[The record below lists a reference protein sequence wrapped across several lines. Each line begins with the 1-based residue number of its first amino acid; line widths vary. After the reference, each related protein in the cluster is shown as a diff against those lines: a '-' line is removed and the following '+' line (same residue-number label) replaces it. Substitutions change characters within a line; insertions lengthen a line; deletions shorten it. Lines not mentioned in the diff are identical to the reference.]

1 MMNQTKIISWNAN
14 GLRTRIKNKDIDPI
28 LKENPDIILF
38 QETKASFEKMDKK
51 FLDESGYNYYFLKG
65 ESERTGGLATFCK
78 KMPRVV
84 KRFFNEADDALGRAS
99 VLEFEDFTLIHIYA
113 PTGTGKKA
121 NMLEKLDYYNNL
133 IDFISQ
139 NKDENMIIA
148 GDFNIA
154 HEEKDIFDKD
164 TKVSFTEEERE
175 VIDKIID
182 LGFSDAYRLFNND
195 VKYSSWKNNDAKEAN
210 EGSRVDYFFVSKSLK
225 DNVKSSDILDNIK
238 SSKHA
243 PIILN
248 LE

>member
-1 MMNQTKIISWNAN
+1 MNQTKIISWNAN

-182 LGFSDAYRLFNND
+182 LGFSDAYRLFNDD

>member
-1 MMNQTKIISWNAN
+1 MNQTKIISWNAN

-84 KRFFNEADDALGRAS
+84 KRFFNEADDALRRAS

-121 NMLEKLDYYNNL
+121 NMLEKLDYYNSL

-182 LGFSDAYRLFNND
+182 LGFSDAYRLFNDD

>member
-164 TKVSFTEEERE
+164 SKVSFTEEERE

-182 LGFSDAYRLFNND
+182 LGFSDAYRLFNDD

>member
-1 MMNQTKIISWNAN
+1 MNQTKIISWNAN

>member
-1 MMNQTKIISWNAN
+1 MNQTKIISWNAN

-121 NMLEKLDYYNNL
+121 NMLEKLYYYNNL

-182 LGFSDAYRLFNND
+182 LGFSDAYRLFNDD

>member
-51 FLDESGYNYYFLKG
+51 FLDECGYNYYFLKG

-78 KMPRVV
+78 KMHRVV

-182 LGFSDAYRLFNND
+182 LGFSDAYRLFNDD

>member
-1 MMNQTKIISWNAN
+1 MNQTKIISWNAN

-182 LGFSDAYRLFNND
+182 LGFSDAYRLFNDD

-210 EGSRVDYFFVSKSLK
+210 EGSRVDYFFVSQSLK
-225 DNVKSSDILDNIK
+225 DAVKSSDILDNIK

>member
-182 LGFSDAYRLFNND
+182 LGFSDAYRLFNDD

>member
-1 MMNQTKIISWNAN
+1 MNQTKIISWNAN
-14 GLRTRIKNKDIDPI
+14 GLRTRKKNKDIDPI

-182 LGFSDAYRLFNND
+182 LGFSDAYRLFNDD

>member
-1 MMNQTKIISWNAN
+1 MNQTKIISWNAN

-78 KMPRVV
+78 KMPKIV

-182 LGFSDAYRLFNND
+182 LGFSDAYRLFNDD

>member
-1 MMNQTKIISWNAN
+1 MNQTKIISWNAN
-14 GLRTRIKNKDIDPI
+14 GLRTRIKNKAIDPI

-182 LGFSDAYRLFNND
+182 LGFSDAYRLFNDD

>member
-1 MMNQTKIISWNAN
+1 MNQTKIISWNAN

-139 NKDENMIIA
+139 NKDENIIIA

-182 LGFSDAYRLFNND
+182 LGFSDAYRLFNDD

>member
-78 KMPRVV
+78 KMPKIV
-84 KRFFNEADDALGRAS
+84 KRFFNEANDALGRAS

-113 PTGTGKKA
+113 PAGTGKKA
-121 NMLEKLDYYNNL
+121 NMLEKLDYFNSL

-154 HEEKDIFDKD
+154 HDEKDIFDKD

-175 VIDKIID
+175 AIDRIID
-182 LGFSDAYRLFNND
+182 LGFSDAYRLFNDD

-210 EGSRVDYFFVSKSLK
+210 EGSRVDYFFVSQSLK
-225 DNVKSSDILDNIK
+225 DAVKSSDILDDIK

>member
-182 LGFSDAYRLFNND
+182 LGFSDAYRLFNDD

-225 DNVKSSDILDNIK
+225 DNVKSSDILNNIK

>member
-1 MMNQTKIISWNAN
+1 MNQTKIISWNAN
-14 GLRTRIKNKDIDPI
+14 GLRTRIKNKDINPI

-182 LGFSDAYRLFNND
+182 LGFSDAYRLFNDD

>member
-1 MMNQTKIISWNAN
+1 MNQTKIISWNAN

-182 LGFSDAYRLFNND
+182 LGFSDAYRLFNDD

-225 DNVKSSDILDNIK
+225 DNVKSSDILNNIK

>member
-65 ESERTGGLATFCK
+65 ESERTGGLATFSK
-78 KMPRVV
+78 TMPRIV
-84 KRFFNEADDALGRAS
+84 KRFFIEADDALGRAS

-113 PTGTGKKA
+113 PSGTGKKA
-121 NMLEKLDYYNNL
+121 NMVEKIDYFNSL
-133 IDFISQ
+133 IDFLSQ
-139 NKDENMIIA
+139 NKDENIILA

-154 HEEKDIFDKD
+154 HGEKDIFDKD
-164 TKVSFTEEERE
+164 TKASFTDEERE

-182 LGFSDAYRLFNND
+182 LGFSDAYRLFND
-195 VKYSSWKNNDAKEAN
+195 DEKYSSWKNSDAREAN
-210 EGSRVDYFFVSKSLK
+210 EGSRLDYFFISKSLK
-225 DNVKSSDILDNIK
+225 DNVKSSDILDDIK

>member
-1 MMNQTKIISWNAN
+1 
-14 GLRTRIKNKDIDPI
+14 
-28 LKENPDIILF
+28 
-38 QETKASFEKMDKK
+38 
-51 FLDESGYNYYFLKG
+51 
-65 ESERTGGLATFCK
+65 
-78 KMPRVV
+78 
-84 KRFFNEADDALGRAS
+84 
-99 VLEFEDFTLIHIYA
+99 
-113 PTGTGKKA
+113 
-121 NMLEKLDYYNNL
+121 
-133 IDFISQ
+133 
-139 NKDENMIIA
+139 MIIA

-182 LGFSDAYRLFNND
+182 LGFSDAYRLFNDD

-225 DNVKSSDILDNIK
+225 DNVKSSDILNNIK

>member
-1 MMNQTKIISWNAN
+1 MNQTKIISWNAN

-182 LGFSDAYRLFNND
+182 LGFSDAYRLSNDD

>member
-1 MMNQTKIISWNAN
+1 MNQTKIISWNAN

-78 KMPRVV
+78 KMPRIV

-182 LGFSDAYRLFNND
+182 LGFSDAYRLFNDD

>member
-1 MMNQTKIISWNAN
+1 MNQTKIISWNAN

-182 LGFSDAYRLFNND
+182 LGFSDAYRLFNDD

-225 DNVKSSDILDNIK
+225 DNVKSSDILNNIK

-243 PIILN
+243 TIILN

>member
-78 KMPRVV
+78 KMPKIV

-182 LGFSDAYRLFNND
+182 LGFSDAYRLFNDD

-210 EGSRVDYFFVSKSLK
+210 EGSRVDYFFVSQSLK
-225 DNVKSSDILDNIK
+225 DAVKSSDILDDIK

>member
-1 MMNQTKIISWNAN
+1 MNQTKIISWNAN

-182 LGFSDAYRLFNND
+182 LGFSDAYRLFNDD

-210 EGSRVDYFFVSKSLK
+210 EGSRVDYFFVSRSLK

>member
-1 MMNQTKIISWNAN
+1 MNQTKIISWNAN

-182 LGFSDAYRLFNND
+182 LGFSDAYRLFNDD

-225 DNVKSSDILDNIK
+225 DNLKSSDILNNIK

>member
-1 MMNQTKIISWNAN
+1 
-14 GLRTRIKNKDIDPI
+14 
-28 LKENPDIILF
+28 
-38 QETKASFEKMDKK
+38 
-51 FLDESGYNYYFLKG
+51 
-65 ESERTGGLATFCK
+65 
-78 KMPRVV
+78 
-84 KRFFNEADDALGRAS
+84 
-99 VLEFEDFTLIHIYA
+99 
-113 PTGTGKKA
+113 
-121 NMLEKLDYYNNL
+121 MLEKLDYYNSL

-182 LGFSDAYRLFNND
+182 LGFSDAYRLFNDD

>member
-1 MMNQTKIISWNAN
+1 MNQTKIISWNAN

-154 HEEKDIFDKD
+154 HEEKDILDKD

-182 LGFSDAYRLFNND
+182 LGFSDAYRLFNDD